1 MATEM
6 RLILTEKPSTARDF
20 ARALGLNPRDGY
32 FEGKG
37 TVVVCAFGHLFELFE
52 PEDYDPALGKW
63 SWEKLPIV
71 PERFRRKPKDAKAR
85 DRVSLIRKLLA
96 KVSEVV
102 LATDAEREGEL
113 IGREI
118 LEECGWEGR
127 TLRFWTSL
135 TLTPEVVRAELKR
148 LRPAEEYD
156 RLYRAA
162 LVRQRADWLV
172 GMNLSRAATL
182 AFGKK
187 ELFSV
192 GRVQTAV
199 LAILVT
205 RRRERESFKP
215 EPYWVLRA
223 DFSKNGQRFV
233 AERIAVRDGRE
244 EVAIRSRDEAE
255 RLLSKVSRVRTG
267 VVVSVERNKK
277 REAPPLLYDLTELQ
291 REAARFYGFSAKKT
305 LALAQKLYEDY
316 KVLSYPRTESRYLGR
331 RNFSLVKSVLER
343 LSGAYPDVFRGIE
356 PSRVSPENKRVFND
370 SGLTDHHALIPLAP
384 LPEDAGRDDRRIYEL
399 VLRRFAAVFHPDHEY
414 ESTRVVIELAD
425 EKFRASGRVTLK
437 PGWRALYGKEP
448 GKQENGE
455 GVERTSAESQ
465 GLPVLRK
472 GEGVEKISAELK
484 EKKTQ
489 PPPDYTEDTL
499 LAVMKSPAGL
509 VEEENLKKIFRG
521 DKGLGTQATRAE
533 IIETLCRRGYVKR
546 VRKKLIATDKG
557 CFLVEAL
564 RKTERAS
571 VLTDPA
577 ETARWEEW
585 LAGIAHGE
593 RSERGFIEGIV
604 DLVRAGVSELKRLSS
619 GTNFARERKVLGKCP
634 LCGADVVE
642 GRKGYGCVRWK
653 EGCGFVIWKEIA
665 GKRIPESAVRTLL
678 SGKITR
684 KLKGFR
690 ARSGKKFE
698 AGLKLVKD
706 ESGVRVEFVF

>member
-1 MATEM
+1 M

-20 ARALGLNPRDGY
+20 ARALGASPRDGY
-32 FEGKG
+32 FEGKD
-37 TVVVCAFGHLFELFE
+37 TMVVCAFGHLFELFE
-52 PEDYDPALGKW
+52 PEDYDPALRRW
-63 SWEKLPIV
+63 SWEGLPIV

-85 DRVSLIRKLLA
+85 KRLALIRKLLSSA
-96 KVSEVV
+96 DEVV

-118 LEECGWEGR
+118 LEECGWKGK

-135 TLTPEVVRAELKR
+135 TLTPEVVRAELKK
-148 LRPAEEYD
+148 LRPASEYD

-162 LVRQRADWLV
+162 LARQRADWLV

-199 LAILVT
+199 LALLVT
-205 RRRERESFKP
+205 RRRERENFKP
-215 EPYWVLRA
+215 EPYWVLTAVFLKEGR
-223 DFSKNGQRFV
+223 RFV
-233 AERIAVRDGRE
+233 AVRFAVRDGRE
-244 EVAIRSRDEAE
+244 EVAIRSREEAE

-267 VVVSVERNKK
+267 VVVSVERSKK
-277 REAPPLLYDLTELQ
+277 RESPPLLYDLTELQ
-291 REAARFYGFSAKKT
+291 REAARLYGFTAKKT
-305 LALAQKLYEDY
+305 LAIAQKLYEDY

-331 RNFSLVKSVLER
+331 RNFSLVKSVLEK
-343 LSGAYPDVFRGIE
+343 LSGTYPDVFRGILPE
-356 PSRVSPENKRVFND
+356 RVSPDNKRVFND
-370 SGLTDHHALIPLAP
+370 SGLTDHHALIPLAE
-384 LPEDAGRDDRRIYEL
+384 LPPDAGPDEKRIYEL

-414 ESTRVVIELAD
+414 ETTRVVIELAG
-425 EKFRASGRVTLK
+425 EKFRARGKVTLK
-437 PGWRALYGKEP
+437 PGWRALYGKETE
-448 GKQENGE
+448 KQENSDDE
-455 GVERTSAESQ
+455 ASENQS
-465 GLPVLRK
+465 LPVLRK
-472 GEGVEKISAELK
+472 GESVEKISAELK

-533 IIETLCRRGYVKR
+533 IIETLVKRGYVRR
-546 VRKKLIATDKG
+546 VGKKLVATDKG
-557 CFLVEAL
+557 CFLIEAL
-564 RKTERAS
+564 RKTERVA
-571 VLTDPA
+571 VFTDPA

-593 RSERGFIEGIV
+593 RPERGFLEGIV
-604 DLVRAGVSELKRLSS
+604 DLVRAGIEELSKLSS
-619 GTNFARERKVLGKCP
+619 GTNFVRERKVLGKCP

-653 EGCGFVIWKEIA
+653 EGCRFVIWKEIA

-678 SGKITR
+678 SGRITR
-684 KLKGFR
+684 KLMGFR

-698 AGLKLVKD
+698 ARLKLVKTGN
-706 ESGVRVEFVF
+706 EARVEFVF